1 MYVCGKK
8 YTAMIKNIVFDL
20 GGVLMELDRNR
31 AVRRFEEIGV
41 KDAEEL
47 IGMYGQKGIFLEI
60 ENGKIDLDTY
70 CQKLR
75 EHTGQPLTYEQIQYA
90 WMGFVVDVPQCL
102 LDYLLELRKT
112 YKVYLLSNTNPII
125 QSWARS
131 EQFTP
136 AGRPIAAYFD
146 KMYTSYEVG
155 AIKPDRAIFDYMI
168 NDSQLIPAETLFIDD
183 GGSNIQIGQE
193 YGFHTYQ
200 PKNGEDWREAVQ
212 AILDKDLS

>member
-212 AILDKDLS
+212 AILDRDLS